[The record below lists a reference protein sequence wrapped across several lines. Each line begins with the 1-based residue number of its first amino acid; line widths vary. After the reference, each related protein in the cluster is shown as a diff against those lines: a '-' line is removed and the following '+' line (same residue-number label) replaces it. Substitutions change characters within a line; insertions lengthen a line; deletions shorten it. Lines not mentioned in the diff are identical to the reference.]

1 MVSTPIADRSA
12 AASRAST
19 GIFLMLGAMAILP
32 VMDAIGKHLGQILP
46 VLVIV
51 WARLIFAT
59 LFTLPAVLIRHG
71 VAGAIRPQR
80 PLVQVARS
88 LLMVM
93 STTSFFAGL
102 RYLPIADTLAIFFI
116 MPLVVTALSPLL
128 LGEHVGVRR
137 WSAVLVGFM
146 GTLIIIRPGFQG
158 VNVGTLWAL
167 SAGISMAVFFL
178 LTRKIAGSVDALISN
193 FQTTLIG
200 AMLVSLALPMVW
212 QAPGPENWGLLALIG
227 DHDRLSRLWG
237 FSRSLDD
244 GRRRHTHRLGDLHLA
259 ARESARAAAPGPR
272 NGNDVGNKQEAGE
285 WCSSLLARFTERDWA
300 PPAPCPCRAHH
311 SCHRQP

>member
-1 MVSTPIADRSA
+1 MVSTPIAERGA
-12 AASRAST
+12 AASRASP

-80 PLVQVARS
+80 LLMQVARS

-93 STTSFFAGL
+93 STASFFAGL

-193 FQTTLIG
+193 FQTTFMG

-212 QAPGPENWGLLALIG
+212 QAPGLENWGLLALMGAVAALGHFAMVRAYDFASAPTLAPLAYTEMVSATMIG
-227 DHDRLSRLWG
+227 YLVFGDFPDLWTMVGVAILIGSAIYISLRESRL
-237 FSRSLDD
+237 
-244 GRRRHTHRLGDLHLA
+244 GRPRQ
-259 ARESARAAAPGPR
+259 ARETAMI
-272 NGNDVGNKQEAGE
+272 
-285 WCSSLLARFTERDWA
+285 
-300 PPAPCPCRAHH
+300 
-311 SCHRQP
+311 